1 MTKMDSHSNDP
12 QNSEIAFGRNMA
24 QQIAFEI
31 YRIFATDM
39 TERGLLQLVLIKNG
53 KPKFIGPDNGPEFT
67 ATHLQDGLK
76 RV

>member
-24 QQIAFEI
+24 QQKAFEI

-53 KPKFIGPDNGPEFT
+53 KPNSSVLTT
-67 ATHLQDGLK
+67 ALSSQLRIYRTG
-76 RV
+76 

>member
-24 QQIAFEI
+24 QQKAFEI

-53 KPKFIGPDNGPEFT
+53 KPKFIGPEFT
-67 ATHLQDGLK
+67 ATHLQDWLK